1 MKRVPKLNRL
11 IAALTPAQTMVLG
24 FAVIIFLGSLLLSLP
39 AATVEPNALSYLDA
53 LFTATSAVCI
63 TGMTV
68 VDTGTTFSLF
78 GQGVVLALIQIGGLG
93 FMTLS
98 TVFFLLA
105 GKKIGL
111 RDRLLIRE
119 AFNQDALAG
128 LVHLVRQVLKT
139 TLLCEGIGAL
149 LLTIRFIAFMPF
161 PQALYYGV
169 FHAVSAFC
177 NAGIDLFGRITG
189 PFSSLTAYSGDWF
202 TIIIVFLTI
211 VGGLGF
217 PVLMDLAK
225 GISGQRLSLHTKT
238 VLLSTFLLL
247 ATGLLFFV
255 IFEHDNPAT
264 LGGQPL
270 SGKIISSFFQ
280 AVIPRTVGFSSL
292 PLTAMKDTTLFLFAL
307 LMFIGASP
315 SSTGGGIKTTT
326 FFTMLMT
333 VWAMVR
339 GKNDVELFKR
349 RLPIEIVLKAFTI
362 AFIAVVLVVLVSFGL
377 SLLEPDFSFLDL
389 LFEAISAFST
399 VGLTR
404 DVTPNLGSPFSKL
417 LLMGTMFAGRVG
429 LFTVVVALTGRWQ
442 RHEAIRYSEERII
455 IG

>member
-1 MKRVPKLNRL
+1 MSILNKL
-11 IAALTPAQTMVLG
+11 IAVLTPAQTMVLG
-24 FAVIIFLGSLLLSLP
+24 FAVIILLGSFLLSLP
-39 AATVEPNALSYLDA
+39 IATVGPDALSYLDA
-53 LFTATSAVCI
+53 LFTATSAVCV

-78 GQGVVLALIQIGGLG
+78 GQGVVLVLIQIGGLG

-119 AFNQDALAG
+119 AFNQYDLTG
-128 LVHLVRQVLKT
+128 LVRLVRQVLIT
-139 TLLCEGIGAL
+139 TLLCEGMGAA
-149 LLTIRFIAFMPF
+149 LLTIRFLAFLPF

-177 NAGIDLFGRITG
+177 NAGFDLFGRITG

-202 TIIIVFLTI
+202 TMIIALLSIA
-211 VGGLGF
+211 GGLGF
-217 PVLMDLAK
+217 PVLMDLVK
-225 GISGQRLSLHTKT
+225 RFSGQKMSLHTKV
-238 VLLSTFLLL
+238 VLLSTALLL
-247 ATGLLFFV
+247 VVGLLCFV

-280 AVIPRTVGFSSL
+280 AVMPRTVGFTSL
-292 PLTAMKDTTLFLFAL
+292 PLSAMKEPTLFLIVL

-326 FFTMLMT
+326 FFTMVMT
-333 VWAMVR
+333 VWSMVR
-339 GKNDVELFKR
+339 GKTDVELFER
-349 RLPIEIVLKAFTI
+349 RLPTEIVLKAFTI
-362 AFIAVVLVVLVSFGL
+362 AFIAVVLVVIASLGL
-377 SLLEPDFSFLDL
+377 SLLEPEISFPDL
-389 LFEAISAFST
+389 LFEAASAFTT

-404 DVTPNLGSPFSKL
+404 GVTPNLGSPFSKI

-429 LFTVVVALTGRWQ
+429 LLTVVVALTRRWQ
-442 RHEAIRYSEERII
+442 NHEGIRYSEEKII